1 MVVLILQTGIITWNW
16 PQNREQPSTPYHRDA
31 PPDEKQETARHNA
44 NANKGGNI
52 FLLSDALKTQLLLN

>member
-1 MVVLILQTGIITWNW
+1 MK
-16 PQNREQPSTPYHRDA
+16 PE
-31 PPDEKQETARHNA
+31 PPEKTQETEAAKHNA